1 MVLGHRISMHTAPHQ
16 PLPFIGLSFPTLG
29 QALTHRGCQILYSP
43 SACGQEAMAG
53 RANVET
59 VWTKAAT
66 MSFSWRT
73 KQWFF
78 FLFFYLNQRNTTHW
92 SWNRFQSQRLNSDAS
107 TLGSIEAL
115 KTEISV
121 CRALLAIVNTPF
133 CSHFTRDCATGS
145 PQRRQEKPFM
155 NAWDLKSSLS
165 LSNVTSSLFPSPN
178 WTLEK
183 VAKGWNFSLVQWL
196 ANNSNIVCIQVHFW
210 LLRTLGGK
218 RPDR

>member
-1 MVLGHRISMHTAPHQ
+1 MGGVKYYTVQVPVVKRPWLVEQMWRQCEPRHPWWASLGGPNSD
-16 PLPFIGLSFPTLG
+16 
-29 QALTHRGCQILYSP
+29 
-43 SACGQEAMAG
+43 
-53 RANVET
+53 
-59 VWTKAAT
+59 
-66 MSFSWRT
+66 
-73 KQWFF
+73 FF

-92 SWNRFQSQRLNSDAS
+92 SWNRSQSQRLNSDAS

-133 CSHFTRDCATGS
+133 GSHFTRDCATGS

-155 NAWDLKSSLS
+155 NAWDLMSPLS
-165 LSNVTSSLFPSPN
+165 LSNVASSLFPSPN

-196 ANNSNIVCIQVHFW
+196 ANNSNIVCIQVF
-210 LLRTLGGK
+210 LAFKSAGGK
-218 RPDR
+218 KTR